1 MPDTEQPTLVQRVVR
16 DAFFF
21 AVIGISALGTAAFFL
36 KYVDGLIPEAWVQDP
51 LIRSILTAIIG
62 VVILDVGA
70 LAWRHILHQD
80 GSHTPRQL
88 QIAQAMSTL
97 CAVLASLLSVSWF
110 VLSMGLINDA
120 NVMAGAGLLGVIVVI
135 TAVSVQFMAAW
146 LYGMSSVEA
155 EYRRLVAVSEAQ
167 VRAAYASRLRA
178 NLRDDTEALVED
190 AIDHN
195 QSRVEDAILR
205 KLKHGGAGRKTA
217 AAPTATMARTTP
229 TPAHDA
235 PPKVPR
241 RRNP

>member
-1 MPDTEQPTLVQRVVR
+1 MNDTEQPTLVQRVIR

-36 KYVDGLIPEAWVQDP
+36 RYVDGLIPPAWVSDP

-120 NVMAGAGLLGVIVVI
+120 NLLAGAGILGVIVVI

-155 EYRRLVAVSEAQ
+155 EYRRLVAESEAQ
-167 VRAAYASRLRA
+167 VRAAYAKRLRA
-178 NLRDDTEALVED
+178 NLRDDTETLVAD
-190 AIDHN
+190 AIGHN
-195 QSRVEDAILR
+195 QTRVEDAIVR
-205 KLKHGGAGRKTA
+205 KLKHGGAGSKT

-229 TPAHDA
+229 TPDDSAL
-235 PPKVPR
+235 PKATGR
-241 RRNP
+241 RKA